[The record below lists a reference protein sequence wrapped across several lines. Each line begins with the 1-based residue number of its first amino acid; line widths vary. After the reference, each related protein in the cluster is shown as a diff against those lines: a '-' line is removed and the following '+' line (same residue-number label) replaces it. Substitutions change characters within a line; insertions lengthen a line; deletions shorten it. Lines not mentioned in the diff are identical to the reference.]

1 MSYSPARI
9 GEIDSLEGLREYV
22 QEELEKISKEFNET
36 IALDLR
42 TVHQEP
48 KRPREGMIVSADG
61 TNWNPGS
68 GAGAYEF
75 VNGVWRRV
83 AGIVDGDYGDISISG
98 GVWSIDN
105 NVVTFAKMADVA
117 TARILGRLTAG
128 TGDPEAL
135 TGTQVTTMLD
145 AFTSALK
152 GLVPASGGGTTNF
165 LRADGSFAEPPG
177 TFTGLALAGTWT
189 WSTNVTVVDFANLG
203 AYKQLWV
210 AFQDLTFA
218 SAASPGFFTSTD
230 NGSSFTTGGGTYA
243 STAANDASA
252 TTATG
257 ILNLTDGTTTV
268 LTHGHIGILGW
279 NDASYKSNFSGVVG
293 HSTNSFVTGYRNA
306 AEANNALRFTTATA
320 VNITGGVISVWGM
333 A

>member
-1 MSYSPARI
+1 MSYSPTRI

-42 TVHQEP
+42 TVHQAP

-83 AGIVDGDYGDISISG
+83 AGVVDGDYGDITISG

-105 NVVTFAKMADVA
+105 NTVSLAKMADLA

-135 TGTQVTTMLD
+135 TGTQVTTLLD
-145 AFTSALK
+145 VFTSALK
-152 GLVPASGGGTTNF
+152 GLVPASGGNTTHFLCADGTFKAPPTSATITLVNSGGLGTGTNF
-165 LRADGSFAEPPG
+165 DITSIPSHKLLLLQIQGASHNGGTSQFMQLNVSDNNGGSYPG
-177 TFTGLALAGTWT
+177 ASYAMGAAILAAGTMFQNITLGRWAASTLIVAGNNGGGHETIVTGIVNAIRLT
-189 WSTNVTVVDFANLG
+189 WSGGASFDAGNYSLFAFN
-203 AYKQLWV
+203 
-210 AFQDLTFA
+210 
-218 SAASPGFFTSTD
+218 
-230 NGSSFTTGGGTYA
+230 
-243 STAANDASA
+243 
-252 TTATG
+252 
-257 ILNLTDGTTTV
+257 
-268 LTHGHIGILGW
+268 
-279 NDASYKSNFSGVVG
+279 
-293 HSTNSFVTGYRNA
+293 
-306 AEANNALRFTTATA
+306 
-320 VNITGGVISVWGM
+320 
-333 A
+333 